1 MAQLHLRLADQL
13 IKKKTPRH
21 KNQTQNS
28 HKNRLFDGKEFLDG
42 TRPRIPHRKESLI
55 KTVVI
60 PAKKEE
66 PKNPPHL
73 LIGKI

>member
-13 IKKKTPRH
+13 IIKKTPRH

-28 HKNRLFDGKEFLDG
+28 HKNSLFDGKDILAG
-42 TRPRIPHRKESLI
+42 TRLRIPPRKESLI

-60 PAKKEE
+60 PAKEE
-66 PKNPPHL
+66 DLKNPLHL